1 MAQPANLVGGRVRQ
15 ARMFR
20 YPRITQERL
29 AAMLQLEG
37 MNIDQTQV
45 SKIENLTRP
54 VNDFEIAAIAKI
66 LGVSASW
73 LLGETDN
80 PERLP

>member
-1 MAQPANLVGGRVRQ
+1 MAQPANLIGGHVRQ
-15 ARMFR
+15 ARLSR
-20 YPRITQERL
+20 RPRITQEQL

-54 VNDFEIAAIAKI
+54 VSDFEIAALAKA
-66 LGVSASW
+66 LSVSASW
-73 LLGETDN
+73 LLGETDD
-80 PERLP
+80 PKRP